1 MKIQTKV
8 VLNKKEK
15 EKLVALARQL
25 EDIDFCELTSCECEV
40 CLQEAC
46 PFSKITEQLW
56 KVADDIITLVGE

>member
-8 VLNKKEK
+8 IVNKEEK

-25 EDIDFCELTSCECEV
+25 EDVDFCKLTSCECEV

-46 PFSKITEQLW
+46 PFSKITSQLCR
-56 KVADDIITLVGE
+56 VADDIITIVGE

>member
-8 VLNKKEK
+8 ILDKEEK

-25 EDIDFCELTSCECEV
+25 EDIDFCELASCECEV

-46 PFSKITEQLW
+46 PFSKITSQLW
-56 KVADDIITLVGE
+56 KAAGDIITLVGE

>member
-8 VLNKKEK
+8 ILNKEEK

-25 EDIDFCELTSCECEV
+25 ENVDFCELASCECEV

-46 PFSKITEQLW
+46 PFSKITDQLW
-56 KVADDIITLVGE
+56 KVADGIITLVGE